1 MYWTELVN
9 LSKTQGYFNLIG
21 LPAELALLIG
31 LLEVVGG
38 FFLIFGLLTRIIGL
52 LFAIEMISAFIIVNI
67 SSVVILP
74 EGYELGLL
82 SIPILFMTISI
93 SLMLTGPGR
102 FSVEWNIIKRELISG
117 GKGDIGSLKMI
128 STSKDSHHSP
138 DSKMTYYHEREL
150 YHDLSKSSSMISSIT
165 NYRQRIFSDPTFY

>member
-1 MYWTELVN
+1 MDRTCQSIPN
-9 LSKTQGYFNLIG
+9 TGYFNLIG

-52 LFAIEMISAFIIVNI
+52 LFAIEVISAFIIVNI
-67 SSVVILP
+67 SNVVILP

-82 SIPILFMTISI
+82 SIPILFMAISI

-102 FSVEWNIIKRELISG
+102 SSVEWNIIKRKLIPA
-117 GKGDIGSLKMI
+117 GKEILEALK
-128 STSKDSHHSP
+128 
-138 DSKMTYYHEREL
+138 
-150 YHDLSKSSSMISSIT
+150 
-165 NYRQRIFSDPTFY
+165 

>member
-31 LLEVVGG
+31 LLEVIGG
-38 FFLIFGLLTRIIGL
+38 FFLIFGLLTRITGL
-52 LFAIEMISAFIIVNI
+52 LFAIEIISAFIIVNI

-93 SLMLTGPGR
+93 SLMLTGPGG
-102 FSVEWNIIKRELISG
+102 FSVEWNIIKRELIPG
-117 GKGDIGSLKMI
+117 GKEILEALK
-128 STSKDSHHSP
+128 
-138 DSKMTYYHEREL
+138 
-150 YHDLSKSSSMISSIT
+150 
-165 NYRQRIFSDPTFY
+165 

>member
-9 LSKTQGYFNLIG
+9 LSQTQGYFNLIG
-21 LPAELALLIG
+21 IPAELTLLIG

-38 FFLIFGLLTRIIGL
+38 FFLIFGLLTRITGL
-52 LFAIEMISAFIIVNI
+52 LFAIEIISAFIIVNI

-93 SLMLTGPGR
+93 SLMLTGPGG
-102 FSVEWNIIKRELISG
+102 FSVEWNIIKRELIPG
-117 GKGDIGSLKMI
+117 GKEILEALK
-128 STSKDSHHSP
+128 
-138 DSKMTYYHEREL
+138 
-150 YHDLSKSSSMISSIT
+150 
-165 NYRQRIFSDPTFY
+165 